1 MTPARVSEHQRTRL
15 ESAMVEAVAQHGYS
29 GTTLREL
36 VRLAG
41 VSKSTFYEHF
51 ENKQEAFLG
60 TAETIFER
68 VGERVAAAYAEAT
81 GDHRERL
88 VAALSRY
95 MELVADQP
103 EAAMLS
109 TVEVL
114 TLGRAGL
121 APRRRGTRIFEDVLG
136 QAFDQS
142 PATIEV
148 TPATVRAAAAGI
160 RGVVYRNLRDGTV
173 AALPTLVEEL
183 ADWALSYQRPEN
195 ETVERAVAAA
205 SEPFAE
211 RPDDPAELDWSEP
224 PDSPRSRAQLSQ
236 RDRIIRAVGQL
247 VVEVGYETF
256 SIPAISARAGTSNQT
271 FYENFDNKREAFL
284 AAYDRCAT
292 EALNATTEAFRSA
305 GDRPE
310 AVGVAARALLEYIVG
325 NPLFGRLIFFELPT
339 AGPVALDRGDDLMGQ
354 FAAFVRPGQAPK
366 AIDPTASEATLQ
378 AIYSGAWSVIRHEFA
393 EKSDSSPAELA
404 PEVVRIILLPLM
416 PR

>member
-1 MTPARVSEHQRTRL
+1 
-15 ESAMVEAVAQHGYS
+15 MVDAVVQHGYS

-51 ENKQEAFLG
+51 ENKQEAFLA
-60 TAETIFER
+60 TADTIFER
-68 VGERVAAAYAEAT
+68 VGQRIAATYAEST

-88 VAALSRY
+88 VAALSTY
-95 MELVADQP
+95 MDLVVDQP
-103 EAAMLS
+103 ESAMLS
-109 TVEVL
+109 TVDVL

-121 APRRRGTRIFEDVLG
+121 AQRRRGTRIFEDVLG

-142 PATIEV
+142 PTAVEV
-148 TPATVRAAAAGI
+148 TPAAVRAAAAGI

-173 AALPTLVEEL
+173 TALPTLVEEL
-183 ADWALSYQRPEN
+183 ADWALSYQRAEN
-195 ETVERAVAAA
+195 ETVRRAVAAA
-205 SEPFAE
+205 SEPVTQLP
-211 RPDDPAELDWSEP
+211 RNPAELDWTEP

-247 VVEVGYETF
+247 VVEVGYEML

-284 AAYDRCAT
+284 AAYDLCAAESLT
-292 EALNATTEAFRSA
+292 ATSEAFRSA
-305 GDRPE
+305 GDSPE
-310 AVGVAARALLEYIVG
+310 AVGIAARAMLEHIVG

-339 AGPVALDRGDDLMGQ
+339 AGPVALDRADDLMGQ
-354 FAAFVRPGQAPK
+354 FAAFVRPGLAPK
-366 AIDPTASEATLQ
+366 AVDATASEATLQ
-378 AIYSGAWSVIRHEFA
+378 AIYSGAWSVIRHELA
-393 EKSDSSPAELA
+393 EKDGSSPAKLA

>member
-1 MTPARVSEHQRTRL
+1 
-15 ESAMVEAVAQHGYS
+15 MVEAVAQHGYS

-51 ENKQEAFLG
+51 VSKKEAFLA
-60 TAETIFER
+60 TADTIYER
-68 VGERVAAAYAEAT
+68 AGRRVAAAYAEST

-88 VAALSRY
+88 VAALFTY
-95 MELVADQP
+95 MDLVADQP

-109 TVEVL
+109 TVDIL
-114 TLGRAGL
+114 TLGQAGL
-121 APRRRGTRIFEDVLG
+121 AQRGRGTRIFEEVLG

-142 PATIEV
+142 SAAVEV
-148 TPATVRAAAAGI
+148 SPVIVRAAAAGI

-173 AALPTLVEEL
+173 AALPTLVDEL
-183 ADWALSYQRPEN
+183 ADWALSYQRAEN
-195 ETVERAVAAA
+195 ETVVRAAA
-205 SEPFAE
+205 AAAEPVEKA
-211 RPDDPAELDWSEP
+211 PDDPAELDWSEP
-224 PDSPRSRAQLSQ
+224 PDSPRSREQLSQ

-247 VVEVGYETF
+247 VVEVGYETL

-284 AAYDRCAT
+284 AAYELCAT
-292 EALNATTEAFRSA
+292 EAVAATTEAFRSA
-305 GDRPE
+305 GDSPE
-310 AVGVAARALLEYIVG
+310 AIGIAARAMLEHIVG

-339 AGPVALDRGDDLMGQ
+339 AGPVALDRADDLMGQ
-354 FAAFVRPGQAPK
+354 FAAFVRPGLAPK
-366 AIDPTASEATLQ
+366 AVDATASEATLQ
-378 AIYSGAWSVIRHEFA
+378 AIYSGAWSVIRHELA
-393 EKSDSSPAELA
+393 EKGGSSPAELA